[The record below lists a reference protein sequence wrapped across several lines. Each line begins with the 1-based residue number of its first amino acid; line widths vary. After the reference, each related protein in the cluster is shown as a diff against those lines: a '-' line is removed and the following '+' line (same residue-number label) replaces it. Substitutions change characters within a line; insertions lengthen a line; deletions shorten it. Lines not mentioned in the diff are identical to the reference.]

1 MEKERYIIS
10 DAAQMIHVESHVLR
24 YWEEELDLKVPR
36 NELGHRYYT
45 KENMEQFQ
53 KIKDLKEK
61 GYQLKAI
68 KMLIHGEAPLDIPN
82 EEEKNVKKE
91 VANVPQKMN
100 TGIKVSQLGPEE
112 KMEQFQRLM
121 TGIVKQAIEENNQ
134 ALGISVGEQVGE
146 QVLKEMNYLMRE
158 QEELAEEHYR
168 KLDEAIRQH
177 YKSKKILANP
187 KRNLYSQRPYKGKK
201 IKPSHLWRF
210 YSYMY
215 V

>member
-177 YKSKKILANP
+177 YKSKKIFGKSKEKSLQP
-187 KRNLYSQRPYKGKK
+187 KT
-201 IKPSHLWRF
+201 
-210 YSYMY
+210 

>member
-68 KMLIHGEAPLDIPN
+68 KMLIHGVAPLDIPN

-177 YKSKKILANP
+177 YKSKKIFGKSKEKSLQP
-187 KRNLYSQRPYKGKK
+187 KT
-201 IKPSHLWRF
+201 I
-210 YSYMY
+210 
-215 V
+215 

>member
-177 YKSKKILANP
+177 YKSKKIFGKSKEKSLQP
-187 KRNLYSQRPYKGKK
+187 KIIQGKK
-201 IKPSHLWRF
+201 IKPTRYKIS
-210 YSYMY
+210 
-215 V
+215 

>member
-53 KIKDLKEK
+53 KIRDLKEK

-177 YKSKKILANP
+177 YKSKKIFGKSKEKSLQP
-187 KRNLYSQRPYKGKK
+187 KT
-201 IKPSHLWRF
+201 I
-210 YSYMY
+210 
-215 V
+215 

>member
-146 QVLKEMNYLMRE
+146 QLLKEMNYLMRE

-177 YKSKKILANP
+177 YKSKKIFGKSKEKSLQP
-187 KRNLYSQRPYKGKK
+187 KT
-201 IKPSHLWRF
+201 I
-210 YSYMY
+210 
-215 V
+215 